1 MNRYR
6 VLVFAAFMFISAT
19 SVLPW
24 NLFINAHEY
33 YHYKLRN
40 VTENATLSDEKDDTE
55 LQRSY
60 EGWVTLTGGVSCAFG
75 SGINFLKAFADFPSK
90 NFPYTYFILGHSLRI
105 RAGHTVVLLSLV
117 PTVLLTYINT
127 DAFQSAFFCISM
139 VLASLASFGSIG
151 LIACG
156 LLGFSAKFPSEN
168 VQAVMIGQ
176 SVAGILSSLLSIV
189 CQSLAAN
196 ALVNGRLFFVIAFV
210 WTILSVFLYELLVRS
225 KETELLLIDEG
236 SRIDQSSDQR
246 LLDNVD
252 NTFEADESPL
262 HLRSTETHSLW
273 SDAEQ
278 VWKKTKVEWWAG
290 FIIFFGTMTAF
301 PAVSSLVQTSAK
313 NLVWKNYFSSLA
325 CFLLFNCGDA
335 FGRLV
340 VNFCRLREKA
350 LIMLSFLRLLAIPV
364 LFFCNINPRYHSVTL
379 FRSDEVFIS
388 TMLLFSISNG
398 FLFTTATINAT
409 SKVHAELRE
418 LAGSMFGFMAVIS
431 TLCGS
436 LIGLLLV
443 KAM

>member
-1 MNRYR
+1 MNRCR

-40 VTENATLSDEKDDTE
+40 VTENTTLSDGKDDDTE

-60 EGWVTLTGGVSCAFG
+60 EGWVTLTGGVSC
-75 SGINFLKAFADFPSK
+75 
-90 NFPYTYFILGHSLRI
+90 
-105 RAGHTVVLLSLV
+105 HTVVLLSLV

-127 DAFQSAFFCISM
+127 DAFQLAFFCISM

-189 CQSLAAN
+189 CQSLATN
-196 ALVNGRLFFVIAFV
+196 ALVNGRLFFVIAFI

-278 VWKKTKVEWWAG
+278 VWKKTKMEWWAG

-301 PAVSSLVQTSAK
+301 PAVSSLVQTNAK

-340 VNFCRLREKA
+340 VNFCRLSEKA

-364 LFFCNINPRYHSVTL
+364 FFFCNINPRYHSVTL

-398 FLFTTATINAT
+398 FLFTAATINAT
-409 SKVHAELRE
+409 GKVRAELRE
-418 LAGSMFGFMAVIS
+418 LAGSIFGFMAVIS

>member
-278 VWKKTKVEWWAG
+278 TKVEWWAG

>member
-1 MNRYR
+1 MNRCR

-40 VTENATLSDEKDDTE
+40 VTENTTLSDGKDDDTE

-60 EGWVTLTGGVSCAFG
+60 EGWVTLTGGVSC
-75 SGINFLKAFADFPSK
+75 
-90 NFPYTYFILGHSLRI
+90 
-105 RAGHTVVLLSLV
+105 VLL
-117 PTVLLTYINT
+117 
-127 DAFQSAFFCISM
+127 AFFCISM

-189 CQSLAAN
+189 CQSLATN
-196 ALVNGRLFFVIAFV
+196 ALVNGRLFFVIAFI

-278 VWKKTKVEWWAG
+278 TKMEWWAG

-301 PAVSSLVQTSAK
+301 PAVSSLVQTNAK
-313 NLVWKNYFSSLA
+313 NLVWKS
-325 CFLLFNCGDA
+325 
-335 FGRLV
+335 
-340 VNFCRLREKA
+340 
-350 LIMLSFLRLLAIPV
+350 
-364 LFFCNINPRYHSVTL
+364 
-379 FRSDEVFIS
+379 
-388 TMLLFSISNG
+388 
-398 FLFTTATINAT
+398 
-409 SKVHAELRE
+409 
-418 LAGSMFGFMAVIS
+418 
-431 TLCGS
+431 
-436 LIGLLLV
+436 
-443 KAM
+443 

>member
-60 EGWVTLTGGVSCAFG
+60 EGWVTLTGGVSC
-75 SGINFLKAFADFPSK
+75 
-90 NFPYTYFILGHSLRI
+90 
-105 RAGHTVVLLSLV
+105 HTVVLLSLV

-156 LLGFSAKFPSEN
+156 LLGFSAKFPPEN

-196 ALVNGRLFFVIAFV
+196 ALMNGRLFFVIAFI

-236 SRIDQSSDQR
+236 SRIDESSDQR

-252 NTFEADESPL
+252 NTFEGDESPL

-290 FIIFFGTMTAF
+290 FIIFFGTMAAF

-340 VNFCRLREKA
+340 VNFCRLKEKA

-443 KAM
+443 KVM

>member
-1 MNRYR
+1 MNRCR

-40 VTENATLSDEKDDTE
+40 VTENTTLSDGKDDDTE

-60 EGWVTLTGGVSCAFG
+60 EGWVTLTGGVSCVFG
-75 SGINFLKAFADFPSK
+75 SGINFLITGRRS
-90 NFPYTYFILGHSLRI
+90 YGRTIVTCSYVQL
-105 RAGHTVVLLSLV
+105 
-117 PTVLLTYINT
+117 
-127 DAFQSAFFCISM
+127 AFFCISM

-189 CQSLAAN
+189 CQSLATN
-196 ALVNGRLFFVIAFV
+196 ALVNGRLFFVIAFI

-246 LLDNVD
+246 LLEKLVIFNSSLKLNFIRLDNVD

-278 VWKKTKVEWWAG
+278 VWKKTKMEWWAG

-301 PAVSSLVQTSAK
+301 PAVSSLVQTNAK

-340 VNFCRLREKA
+340 VNFCRLSEKA

-364 LFFCNINPRYHSVTL
+364 FFFCNINPRYHSVTL

-398 FLFTTATINAT
+398 FLFTAATINAT
-409 SKVHAELRE
+409 GKVRAELRE
-418 LAGSMFGFMAVIS
+418 LAGSIFGFMAVIS